1 MAETFVIT
9 EEQLEKEN
17 VEIARRYKEMLK
29 NTYVSLSEEDKKLIR
44 RAFDL
49 AVDAHKDQRRKTGEP
64 YIYHPIAVAK
74 IVADEIGLGAV
85 SIAAALMHDVVEDT
99 DYTLDDIKKLFGE
112 KIAKI
117 IDGLTKIAVLNKQD
131 VSIQSEN
138 YKKLLLTLSEDV
150 RVILIK
156 IADRLHNMRT
166 LDSMREDKQL
176 KIASE
181 TVYIY
186 APLAHRMGMYNIKS
200 ELEDLSLRY
209 TKPEEY
215 YSIDH
220 KLTESKEGREAYIKN
235 FTDLV
240 TERLN
245 EEGLEFEVKG
255 RSKSINSIYRKMI
268 TQGVAF
274 EEVFD
279 LFAIR
284 IIYRSDRKNE
294 KFLAWKIYS
303 IITDIF
309 TPNPKRMRDW
319 ITTPKSTGYESL
331 HVTVIGPM
339 GRWVEVQIRSERMDE
354 IAEKGIAAHYK
365 YKESSFDDDDESKV
379 DRWIQQVRDMLEN
392 NDTQDA
398 VEFMDNFKF
407 NLYAKE
413 IYVFTPKGD
422 LYSLPK
428 GACSLD
434 FAYAIHSNIG
444 DHCLGAK
451 VNGKLYPLSHELQS
465 GDQVEIITSTQQK
478 PKMEW
483 LDYVVTSKAR
493 SKIKASLNSEK
504 RRVSE
509 DGKEILIR
517 KLRHLKIDFNEVTLN
532 RLQTFF
538 KLTNS
543 QDVFYNVAVGVISN
557 KDLKRFSD
565 SITGFTGIW
574 NRIRKSTIPS
584 ISTSPKEVKQEDKS
598 KLDMLVFGPDEE
610 RLDYELAV
618 CCNPIP
624 GDKVFGFITVGK
636 GIKVHKNDC
645 PNAISLR
652 ANYDYRVIKAT
663 WIDSSKREFK
673 AILNLDGLDRAG
685 MISDITLVISKN
697 NSINM
702 TNLNFSEQAGIF
714 TGVISLLIKNK
725 DQLEHV
731 IDELKKVEGVRSVKR
746 TYKKD

>member
-99 DYTLDDIKKLFGE
+99 DYTLDDIQKLFGK

-209 TKPEEY
+209 TKPEDY

-365 YKESSFDDDDESKV
+365 YKESSFDDDEESKV

-702 TNLNFSEQAGIF
+702 TNLNFSEQAGVF
-714 TGVISLLIKNK
+714 TGVISLLVKNK

-746 TYKKD
+746 TYKKN